1 MKGPRAMTEKEKKLF
16 AIFRSA
22 IQAERSAQAM
32 YQEAVDLCEEPMLK
46 AVLKGLRDE
55 EVRHEKEVLARYHQF
70 KQDYG
75 MDGK

>member
-1 MKGPRAMTEKEKKLF
+1 MKEPRTMTEKEKKLF

-70 KQDYG
+70 SKDFG